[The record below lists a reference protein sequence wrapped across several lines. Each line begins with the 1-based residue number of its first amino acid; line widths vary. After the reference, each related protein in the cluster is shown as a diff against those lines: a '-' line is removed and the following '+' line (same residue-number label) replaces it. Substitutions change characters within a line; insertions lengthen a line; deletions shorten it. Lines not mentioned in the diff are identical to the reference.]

1 MRIVLLAAF
10 LSMGSAVAAPFAV
23 QVGEARIG
31 LDAPPGF
38 ADTTNTGSPRL
49 QEIAEALTEAS
60 NRILLF
66 AVTDADMRRF
76 TLGDPLELRRYMVVV
91 TPRAGE
97 RQQMTESAFQQI
109 IDRSQ
114 RAFSQSQLA
123 IDKPPPGADYRKY
136 LDSLPA
142 GNVHLLA
149 ELRRDVDTFSVL
161 EGTLVK
167 KGGFFER
174 PQYLLSTGTGLL
186 LRGKTLH
193 VSVYTR
199 YEDPADLEWI
209 RVTTTRWIDELKR
222 LNSR

>member
-1 MRIVLLAAF
+1 MRILLLAAF
-10 LSMGSAVAAPFAV
+10 LSAGNAVAAPFAV

-38 ADTTNTGSPRL
+38 ADTTFTGSPRL
-49 QEIAEALTEAS
+49 QELGEALTEAS

-66 AVTDADMRRF
+66 AIADADMRRF
-76 TLGDPLELRRYMVVV
+76 TLGDPLELRRYMLVF

-97 RQQMTESAFQQI
+97 RHTMTESAFRQI
-109 IDRSQ
+109 TEQSLRALEWKGSQ
-114 RAFSQSQLA
+114 
-123 IDKPPPGADYRKY
+123 PPATADYPKY
-136 LDSLPA
+136 LDSQPA
-142 GNVHLLA
+142 GATRPLA
-149 ELRRDVDTFSVL
+149 ELRRDVDSVSWL

-174 PQYLLSTGTGLL
+174 PQYLLSTATAML
-186 LRGKTLH
+186 LRGKTIY

-199 YEDPADLEWI
+199 YDDPADLEWI